1 MPAMFETLVPL
12 TLILARA
19 YGVAILVVAL
29 SALFAPRRMK
39 AALADF
45 ARSPGLTFISALFAI
60 VLGLTLVIL
69 HSIWADFPA
78 ALVSLLGWVI
88 LIKGIVLI
96 AMPEGVTKLGVAAG
110 DSATIIRA
118 WAAFALLLGAVYLVI
133 GFAGR
138 ALAGL

>member
-1 MPAMFETLVPL
+1 MIETLIPL

-19 YGVAILVVAL
+19 YGVAILAVAL
-29 SALFAPRRMK
+29 SALIAPQRMK

-45 ARSPGLTFISALFAI
+45 GRSPGLTFISALFAV

-78 ALVSLLGWVI
+78 AIVSLLGGVI

-96 AMPEGVTKLGVAAG
+96 AAPESVTRLGLAAG
-110 DSATIIRA
+110 DSVTIIRA
-118 WAAFALLLGAVYLVI
+118 WAAFALLLGAVYLAI
-133 GFAGR
+133 GLAGR